1 MKCAEQITH
10 QLRIGVLIELVITVV
25 AGVATVVSLASISSQ
40 SALIG
45 ASFNICAG
53 LAITVVAV
61 MTW

>member
-1 MKCAEQITH
+1 M
-10 QLRIGVLIELVITVV
+10 
-25 AGVATVVSLASISSQ
+25 AGVATVVSLASISTQ

-61 MTW
+61 MTWQAAEQCTKTMIEFNDFLQSYR